1 MTQSFVIDDMTMG
14 GPINLYFSFAAENKS
29 WNFIFKWKAFFFVCL
44 FVCFLA
50 VIHCSTKY
58 VELGVMKIEL

>member
-14 GPINLYFSFAAENKS
+14 GPINLYFSFVAENKS
-29 WNFIFKWKAFFFVCL
+29 WNFIFKWKAFFF
-44 FVCFLA
+44 FFFLA